1 MGKGGGKREL
11 QEEKTLLSE
20 LGKLFHITRANA
32 REQRI
37 KQQVSK
43 TASANNAAKE
53 TSDSPQRER
62 NSKQEKKQKLKQ
74 QTRSKKSRKSTRG
87 GTVWVVLKGG
97 FAQVPTEANSA
108 VISHNKNFRGRLS
121 ERRRVEALEAA
132 EQYVQTA
139 WQQAQEA
146 GLLVKDG
153 SAPSGEEGLQ
163 YLREQYAVAA
173 AMLKREAVGSQLK
186 QIVDQTIPS
195 GFVNSTASSPS
206 STTTGVEATTT
217 TTVCDKDKWA
227 EIIARENVILNRFAD
242 VSAVKDD
249 GELVH
254 HEAAQIGSKYYFNTF
269 EPLAP
274 ENMGSADI
282 TTAGHAGSNSDA
294 LLGEKGRDILPS
306 KCIVRIRGSG
316 KQKHTS
322 IICTTKAVNY
332 FKSNFMQIIR
342 KELGNSK
349 LPRGEETVEG
359 KQQQQQHPPQRGNNA
374 PSENNA
380 SGSSKNV
387 GKKRQK

>member
-1 MGKGGGKREL
+1 MGKAGMREL

-37 KQQVSK
+37 KQQV
-43 TASANNAAKE
+43 AKATSTNTVSE
-53 TSDSPQRER
+53 TSNNNPQKEGSRKR
-62 NSKQEKKQKLKQ
+62 KQKQKQKQ
-74 QTRSKKSRKSTRG
+74 QTQSKRSRKSIRG

-97 FAQVPTEANSA
+97 FARVPTEANGA
-108 VISHNKNFRGRLS
+108 VISNNKNFRGRLS
-121 ERRRVEALEAA
+121 EKRRMEALEAA

-146 GLLVKDG
+146 GLLVEDG

-173 AMLKREAVGSQLK
+173 GMLRRDAIGSRFK

-195 GFVNSTASSPS
+195 GLANAASSS
-206 STTTGVEATTT
+206 HVEATTT
-217 TTVCDKDKWA
+217 TVYDKDKWA

-242 VSAVKDD
+242 SSAVKDD

-254 HEAAQIGSKYYFNTF
+254 HEAAQVGSKYYFNTF
-269 EPLAP
+269 EPLAA
-274 ENMGSADI
+274 ESGGSKDVS
-282 TTAGHAGSNSDA
+282 TGHASGNSDA
-294 LLGEKGRDILPS
+294 LRGEQVRDVLPT

-322 IICTTKAVNY
+322 VICTTKAVNY

-342 KELGNSK
+342 KEIGNSK
-349 LPRGEETVEG
+349 LPRGEETTEN
-359 KQQQQQHPPQRGNNA
+359 KQPQQRGNNFL
-374 PSENNA
+374 SENIA
-380 SGSSKNV
+380 SGSSKNN